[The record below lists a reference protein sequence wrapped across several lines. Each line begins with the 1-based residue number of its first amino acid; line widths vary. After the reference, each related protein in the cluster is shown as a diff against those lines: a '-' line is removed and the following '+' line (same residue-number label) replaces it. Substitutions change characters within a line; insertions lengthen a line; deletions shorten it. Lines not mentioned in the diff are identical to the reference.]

1 VKKQFYNYTIEALKK
16 DLIDNNFK
24 AYNAEQIYKWVYE
37 NNVTDPEL
45 MTNISKD
52 LKSFMIDNFSFDLL
66 NLISQQT
73 SKNGTDKFLFE
84 LHDKIVIESVLMKHD
99 YGLSL
104 CVTSQAGCSMGCSF
118 CASGLINKQRDL
130 TAAELVIQILSV
142 QAIKKVKITHI
153 VVMGTGE
160 PFDNYD
166 NVMDFVKIIN
176 YKHGLQIGSRH
187 ITISTCGIVPKIY
200 EFANEEIKAN
210 LAISLHA
217 PNNDLRNRL
226 MRINRAYPINE
237 VIQAAKDYFD
247 QTKRR
252 VTFEYILLKGINDE
266 IEHANELSDL
276 IRGINCYVNLIP
288 YNPVNEFS
296 FKKTDE
302 SRADRFYQQLIRRGI
317 NVTLRKEMG
326 SDIDAAC
333 GQLRLKNHKQSLKN
347 ID

>member
-1 VKKQFYNYTIEALKK
+1 MKKQFYNYTIEALKK
-16 DLIDNNFK
+16 ILIDSDFK

-37 NNVTDPEL
+37 NNVTDPEF

-52 LKSFMIDNFSFDLL
+52 LKSFLNDNFSFDLL

-73 SKNGTDKFLFE
+73 SKTGTDKFLFE
-84 LHDKIVIESVLMKHD
+84 LHDKIVIESVLMEHD

-130 TAAELVIQILSV
+130 TAAELVAQILTV

-200 EFANEEIKAN
+200 DFAKEEIKAN

-217 PNNDLRNRL
+217 PNNELRNRL
-226 MRINRAYPINE
+226 MRINRAYPIDE
-237 VIQAAKDYFD
+237 VIQAARDYFD

-252 VTFEYILLKGINDE
+252 VTFEYILLKGVNDE

-296 FKKTDE
+296 FNKTDE

-333 GQLRLKNHKQSLKN
+333 GQLRLKNHKQGPKN

>member
-1 VKKQFYNYTIEALKK
+1 MKNQFYNYNITELKE
-16 DLIDNNFK
+16 LLVDNNFK
-24 AYNAEQIYKWVYE
+24 AFNAEQIYKWVYE
-37 NNVTDPEL
+37 SNISDPEKMSNL
-45 MTNISKD
+45 SKELRAFISE
-52 LKSFMIDNFSFDLL
+52 FFTFDLL
-66 NLISQQT
+66 ELVTQQT
-73 SKNGTDKFLFE
+73 SKTGTDKFLFK
-84 LHDKIVIESVLMKHD
+84 LSDGIIIESVLMEHD

-118 CASGLINKQRDL
+118 CASGLIGKQRDL
-130 TAAELVIQILSV
+130 SAAELVLQIITV
-142 QAIKKVKITHI
+142 QAIKEVKITHI

-166 NVMDFVKIIN
+166 NVMNFLKIIN

-187 ITISTCGIVPKIY
+187 ITVSTCGIVPKIY
-200 EFANEEIKAN
+200 DYAKEEIKAN

-217 PNNDLRNRL
+217 PNNEIRNRL
-226 MRINRAYPINE
+226 MRINRAYPITE
-237 VIQAAKDYFD
+237 VIQAAKDYFEE
-247 QTKRR
+247 TKRR

-266 IEHANELSDL
+266 IDHANELSDL

-296 FKKTDE
+296 YQKTDE
-302 SRADRFYQQLIRRGI
+302 KRADRFYQQLVRRGI

-333 GQLRLKNHKQSLKN
+333 GQLRLKNLK
-347 ID
+347 

>member
-1 VKKQFYNYTIEALKK
+1 MKNQFYNYTIEALKK
-16 DLIDNNFK
+16 ILIDNNFK

-37 NNVTDPEL
+37 NNVTDPES

-52 LKSFMIDNFSFDLL
+52 LKSFLNDNFSFDLL
-66 NLISQQT
+66 SLISRQT
-73 SKNGTDKFLFE
+73 SKSGTDKFLFE
-84 LHDKIVIESVLMKHD
+84 LTDKIVIESVLMEHD

-130 TAAELVIQILSV
+130 TAAELVTQILSV
-142 QAIKKVKITHI
+142 QAIRKVKITHI

-166 NVMDFVKIIN
+166 NVMNFVKIIN

-187 ITISTCGIVPKIY
+187 ITISTCGIVPRIY
-200 EFANEEIKAN
+200 DFAKEEIKAN

-217 PNNDLRNRL
+217 SNNELRSRL

-288 YNPVNEFS
+288 YNPVNEFT

-302 SRADRFYQQLIRRGI
+302 SRADRFYQQLMRRGI

-333 GQLRLKNHKQSLKN
+333 GQLRLKNHKQGPKN

>member
-1 VKKQFYNYTIEALKK
+1 
-16 DLIDNNFK
+16 
-24 AYNAEQIYKWVYE
+24 
-37 NNVTDPEL
+37 
-45 MTNISKD
+45 
-52 LKSFMIDNFSFDLL
+52 
-66 NLISQQT
+66 
-73 SKNGTDKFLFE
+73 
-84 LHDKIVIESVLMKHD
+84 
-99 YGLSL
+99 
-104 CVTSQAGCSMGCSF
+104 
-118 CASGLINKQRDL
+118 
-130 TAAELVIQILSV
+130 
-142 QAIKKVKITHI
+142 
-153 VVMGTGE
+153 
-160 PFDNYD
+160 
-166 NVMDFVKIIN
+166 
-176 YKHGLQIGSRH
+176 LQIGSRH

-200 EFANEEIKAN
+200 DFAKEEIKPN

-217 PNNDLRNRL
+217 PNNELRNRL
-226 MRINRAYPINE
+226 MRINRAYPIDE

-252 VTFEYILLKGINDE
+252 VTFEYILLKGVNDE

-333 GQLRLKNHKQSLKN
+333 GQLRLKNHKQGPKN